1 MKQVYAQLENPVLEN
16 SIRNETGTSFFD
28 RAIPFFITWL
38 VLIGSLFFIA
48 QFLLGGYKWING
60 QGQKDK
66 LEQAQKQITNALI
79 GLLVV
84 FSIYA
89 ITKVMGT
96 VFGLTG
102 FENLQ
107 ISLPEL

>member
-1 MKQVYAQLENPVLEN
+1 MKQIYAQLENPVLEN
-16 SIRNETGTSFFD
+16 TIRNESGTNFFN
-28 RAIPFFITWL
+28 RAVPFLITLL
-38 VLIGSLFFIA
+38 VLGGSLFFIV

-96 VFGLTG
+96 MFGLTG

-107 ISLPEL
+107 ISLPKL